1 MLRQGFMRK
10 YRTKSRYD
18 SERFEKEDEGYLLKL
33 TRPIKYS
40 AIKSLSKKKLN
51 KFVGDVLTN
60 RKITRILY
68 DSNAKI
74 EIKSTL
80 KLLKTFNIN
89 DELEKLRQEKIES
102 SVVKKRSRKEAYI
115 QMRTEIDDFET
126 KKKRYIKNLL
136 RNNFKKYLEMRQEIK
151 ESKNDSIN
159 NIKKNR
165 IDSFKR
171 AYDHLKLK
179 FDDNNGKT
187 METDFYDSTID
198 KRKENYYLFRNN
210 FIKCSHT
217 IHIPKIRFN
226 IKNVYSRLYNNKV
239 LLTSKT
245 EKNVKKPKLTQSAKH
260 QIFARDRMAS
270 RTISPENMQ
279 QQQNLNKNKFKIK
292 NVFKANGGKEFT
304 IKVSDEMFKR
314 CLDKYSGGPS
324 TIPTLKE
331 DLTDLVNEKN

>member
-1 MLRQGFMRK
+1 MRK

-89 DELEKLRQEKIES
+89 DELEKIRQEKIES

-171 AYDHLKLK
+171 AYDHLK
-179 FDDNNGKT
+179 
-187 METDFYDSTID
+187 
-198 KRKENYYLFRNN
+198 
-210 FIKCSHT
+210 
-217 IHIPKIRFN
+217 KI
-226 IKNVYSRLYNNKV
+226 I
-239 LLTSKT
+239 
-245 EKNVKKPKLTQSAKH
+245 
-260 QIFARDRMAS
+260 I
-270 RTISPENMQ
+270 
-279 QQQNLNKNKFKIK
+279 
-292 NVFKANGGKEFT
+292 
-304 IKVSDEMFKR
+304 
-314 CLDKYSGGPS
+314 YSG
-324 TIPTLKE
+324 ITL
-331 DLTDLVNEKN
+331 